1 MKFLFIGSISPK
13 CIIDELL
20 ENGVYAEYAAD
31 TFQRALLSGFEDNG
45 CDIDLITAPS
55 MMSYP
60 QYGRFIQKGFSFSK
74 NSGDN
79 YSGESVGFINLP
91 VVKLVCKFINIS
103 SLLRKKELS
112 NMPIVIYG
120 ATSFQLLATTIFA
133 RKCKKYLIVP
143 DLPEFM
149 SGSKN
154 IIYRLLKRIDRYIIN
169 YTLNYI
175 DGFVLLSRAMAVPM
189 KVGNKPQVLVEGLY
203 TSQDNNASL
212 LSVASKQEKV
222 VLYTGKIEERF
233 GLRDLLEAFTQIEG
247 DEYRLWICGGGETD
261 ILDEYIG
268 KDSRI
273 TYFGTLPRE
282 KVLKMQ
288 REASLLVNPR
298 HSNEEF
304 TKYSFPSKTMEYM
317 ASGTPTLMCKLES
330 IPESYHKHLFFF
342 EDESIAGMR
351 CRIQE
356 LLDSPQG
363 EMRRFGESAS
373 RFIIEN
379 KNAKVQTLKIVEMI
393 KR

>member
-13 CIIDELL
+13 CIKEELL
-20 ENGVYAEYAAD
+20 ENGVYEEYAAD
-31 TFQRALLSGFEDNG
+31 TFQQALLSGFEDNG
-45 CDIDLITAPS
+45 CEVDLITAPS

-60 QYGRFIQKGFSFSK
+60 KYGRFMQRGFSFSRECRDDF
-74 NSGDN
+74 N
-79 YSGESVGFINLP
+79 GESVGFINLP
-91 VVKLVCKFINIS
+91 VVKLVCKFINLS
-103 SLLRKKELS
+103 FLLRRKKLLD
-112 NMPIVIYG
+112 MPIVIYG

-133 RKCKKYLIVP
+133 RKNKKYLIVP

-154 IIYRLLKRIDRYIIN
+154 IIYRALKRIDRRIIN
-169 YTLNYI
+169 HTLKYI
-175 DGFVLLSRAMAVPM
+175 DGFVLLSKAMAAPM

-203 TSQDNNASL
+203 TPQDKNVSWS
-212 LSVASKQEKV
+212 SVVDKHEKV

-233 GLRDLLEAFTQIEG
+233 GLRDLLEAFSQIHG
-247 DEYRLWICGGGETD
+247 DEYKLWICGGGEVEM
-261 ILDEYIG
+261 LKEYIS
-268 KDSRI
+268 KDDRI
-273 TYFGTLPRE
+273 VYFGTLPRE
-282 KVLKMQ
+282 SVLKKQ
-288 REASLLVNPR
+288 REATLLVNPR

-330 IPESYHKHLFFF
+330 IPESYHRHLFFF

-393 KR
+393 KK